1 MNIHNEI
8 CISIVNPLPVRIS
21 IVSYTRYIVRYVSEI
36 YIHTHSFIIHRA
48 KISIAMIEM
57 EQGSETT
64 GGVQFLRSKFH
75 RQPTEETSTKE
86 GSGIIPTRY

>member
-21 IVSYTRYIVRYVSEI
+21 IAHDTSFVTSNEI

-64 GGVQFLRSKFH
+64 GGVQSLRSKFH